1 MSFKK
6 RNNHFGK
13 KIAVATFKAGGTDSS
28 GVSMSTKAAHGLGV
42 TIPSG
47 ALITDAYYI
56 VNTTFTSPTTGAGA
70 DKAEIALH
78 VESAGDLK
86 AAIAIET
93 AGDVWD
99 IGKRGCLPGHY
110 ALDGNALSA
119 IAMSAAEA
127 GSYILT
133 TAERELTA
141 TVTVDPLGVG
151 ELTLYVEYF
160 VP

>member
-13 KIAVATFKAGGTDSS
+13 KVAVATFKYGGTDSA
-28 GVSMSTKAAHGLGV
+28 GVSMNTAAAHGLGV

-56 VNTTFTSPTTGAGA
+56 VNTTFTSPTTDAA
-70 DKAEIALH
+70 TIALSSG
-78 VESAGDLK
+78 EGAGDLK
-86 AAIAIET
+86 AAIAISDAT
-93 AGDVWD
+93 NVWD
-99 IGKRGCLPGHY
+99 AGKRGCLPGHY
-110 ALDGNALSA
+110 ALDGNALTA

-141 TVTVDPLGVG
+141 TVGVEAITAG

>member
-1 MSFKK
+1 MAFKR

-13 KIAVATFKAGGTDSS
+13 KIAVATFKASGTDSS
-28 GVSMSTKAAHGLGV
+28 GASMSTVAAHGLGV

-56 VNTTFTSPTTGAGA
+56 VNTTFSSPSTGAGV
-70 DKAEIALH
+70 DKATIALH
-78 VESAGDLK
+78 VEGAGDLK
-86 AAIAIET
+86 AAIAIEDAT
-93 AGDVWD
+93 NVWD
-99 IGKRGCLPGHY
+99 AGKRGCLPGNY

-119 IAMSAAEA
+119 IAMAAAEA
-127 GSYILT
+127 NSYILT

-141 TVTVDPLGVG
+141 TVGVDPLGGG